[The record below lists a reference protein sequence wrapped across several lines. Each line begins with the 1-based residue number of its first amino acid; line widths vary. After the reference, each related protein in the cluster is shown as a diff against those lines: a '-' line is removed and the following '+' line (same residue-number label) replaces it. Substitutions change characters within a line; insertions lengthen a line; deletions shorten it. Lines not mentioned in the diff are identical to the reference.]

1 MMKARLSNMKCKVTC
16 FERVM
21 HLVKP
26 LPEEK
31 FAEAVEIIEEN
42 SFQDFL
48 DFCVEND
55 CFTEAQST
63 TLYEGIV
70 MWEDLDGNYWEED
83 YDKLMTLYDAVG
95 ITIEVFHKYT
105 MENKEDD

>member
-1 MMKARLSNMKCKVTC
+1 MECKVTC

-26 LPEEK
+26 IPEEK
-31 FAEAVEIIEEN
+31 LEEAVEIIVDN

-70 MWEDLDGNYWEED
+70 MWEDLESNYWESD
-83 YDKLMTLYDAVG
+83 IDKLMDLYDAVG
-95 ITIEVFHKYT
+95 VTDEVFKKYT
-105 MENKEDD
+105 EEN